1 MTNQSDRAAAFRAL
15 HLPGTPLVLPNA
27 WDAVSARLVE
37 EAGAAAVATTSAGLV
52 RALGAPD
59 GERVDRDA
67 ALEAVARIARA
78 VTVPVT
84 ADIESGYAEDAAGVA
99 ATVRAVL
106 AAGAVGVN
114 IEDAVRRR
122 RRSGRSAAGPRRAG
136 RADRRR
142 P

>member
-1 MTNQSDRAAAFRAL
+1 M
-15 HLPGTPLVLPNA
+15 
-27 WDAVSARLVE
+27 SARLVE